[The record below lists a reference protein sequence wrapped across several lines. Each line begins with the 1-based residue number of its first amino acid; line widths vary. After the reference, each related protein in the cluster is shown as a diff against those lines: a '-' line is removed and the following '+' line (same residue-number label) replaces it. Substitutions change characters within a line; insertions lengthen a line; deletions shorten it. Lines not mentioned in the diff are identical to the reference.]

1 LRAFIVNDAKVRRWA
16 GSFGVAGFVV
26 FLVALPLYY
35 LAGPE
40 PRIEDTA
47 ATSVFVT
54 RASTFILA
62 RATLADPLIMIG
74 FLVFLA
80 GFRHSIRQA
89 RPDYEWVSSLVLAS
103 GLVVITLELV
113 GDALQAGAALDT
125 FAKAEPTIVR
135 GLIEASFPFFGAV
148 GLLMS
153 ALFLS
158 SAGYVTLASGA
169 LPKWTGWVAWGAA
182 VTNLT
187 AAPSILS
194 GPDYRAFYTATGYVT
209 MIGQGALVIW
219 FGAASVSMIIVKPVT
234 GASTPAT
241 GV

>member
-1 LRAFIVNDAKVRRWA
+1 MNDARVRRWA
-16 GSFGVAGFVV
+16 GTFGVAGFVV
-26 FLVALPLYY
+26 FLAALPLYY

-40 PRIEDTA
+40 PPIEDTA
-47 ATSVFVT
+47 ATSAFVT
-54 RASTFILA
+54 RASTFILT

-80 GFRHSIRQA
+80 GFRHTIRLA
-89 RPDYEWVSSLVLAS
+89 RPDHEWVSTLVFGA

-113 GDALQAGAALDT
+113 GDALQAAAALDT
-125 FAKAEPTIVR
+125 IVKPEPAVVR

-158 SAGYVTLASGA
+158 SAGYATLATGA
-169 LPKWTGWVAWGAA
+169 LPKWTGWVAYGAA
-182 VTNLT
+182 VANLA
-187 AAPSILS
+187 AAPSILV

-209 MIGQGALVIW
+209 MIGQGLLVIW
-219 FGAASVSMIIVKPVT
+219 FSVASVSMIVVK
-234 GASTPAT
+234 PAT
-241 GV
+241 GAATPGKGV

>member
-1 LRAFIVNDAKVRRWA
+1 M
-16 GSFGVAGFVV
+16 

-40 PRIEDTA
+40 PPIEDTA
-47 ATSVFVT
+47 ATSAFVT

-80 GFRHSIRQA
+80 GFRHIIRLA
-89 RPDYEWVSSLVLAS
+89 RPDHEWLSTLVFGA

-113 GDALQAGAALDT
+113 GDALQAAAALDT
-125 FAKAEPTIVR
+125 VVKAEPAVVR

-158 SAGYVTLASGA
+158 SAGYATLATGA
-169 LPKWTGWVAWGAA
+169 LPKWTGWVAYGAA
-182 VTNLT
+182 VANLA
-187 AAPSILS
+187 AAPSILV

-209 MIGQGALVIW
+209 MIGQGLLVIW
-219 FGAASVSMIIVKPVT
+219 FATASVSMIVVKPAA
-234 GASTPAT
+234 GAE
-241 GV
+241 

>member
-1 LRAFIVNDAKVRRWA
+1 VNDATVRRCA
-16 GSFGVAGFVV
+16 GSFGVAGFAV
-26 FLVALPLYY
+26 FLFALPLYY

-47 ATSVFVT
+47 ATTAFVT

-62 RATLADPLIMIG
+62 RTSLADPLIMIG

-80 GFRHSIRQA
+80 GFRHITRQA
-89 RPDYEWVSSLVLAS
+89 RPDHEWVSSLVFGA
-103 GLVVITLELV
+103 GLLVIALELA
-113 GDALQAGAALDT
+113 GDGLQAAAALDT
-125 FAKAEPTIVR
+125 FVKAEPGVVR

-158 SAGYVTLASGA
+158 SAGYAILATGA
-169 LPKWTGWVAWGAA
+169 LPKWTGWVAYGAA
-182 VTNLT
+182 VANLA
-187 AAPSILS
+187 AAPSILV
-194 GPDYRAFYTATGYVT
+194 GPDYRAFYTGTGYVT
-209 MIGQGALVIW
+209 MIGQGLLVIW
-219 FGAASVSMIIVKPVT
+219 FSVASVSMIVVKSAT
-234 GASTPAT
+234 GASTPGN